1 MSNDKSLKSYGSLL
15 NIRIYSFDE
24 SKVYS
29 PKELLINIS
38 KGGDLAMIPQ
48 QFWTPLRVFCFKLEP
63 GRAGAEGGEKGELY
77 SNEMLMA
84 EGI

>member
-1 MSNDKSLKSYGSLL
+1 MSNDKSLKSHGSLL
-15 NIRIYSFDE
+15 NIRIYSYNE

-38 KGGDLAMIPQ
+38 KGGDCAMIPQ
-48 QFWTPLRVFCFKLEP
+48 PGWTPLRVFCFKLEP

>member
-1 MSNDKSLKSYGSLL
+1 MSNDKSLKSYESLL

-29 PKELLINIS
+29 KELLINIS